1 MNQNLIQQL
10 SQAKNKEAFMMSI
23 IPPEQLQ
30 AFKQFQSMDAQQQAQ
45 KIADYCNVKGITK
58 EELKKRLGIN

>member
-1 MNQNLIQQL
+1 MNQNVMNQL
-10 SQAKNKEAFMMSI
+10 SQARNKEAFMMSM

-30 AFKQFQSMDAQQQAQ
+30 TFKQFQNLDRQQQAQ
-45 KIADYCNVKGITK
+45 TIADYCNRNGITK